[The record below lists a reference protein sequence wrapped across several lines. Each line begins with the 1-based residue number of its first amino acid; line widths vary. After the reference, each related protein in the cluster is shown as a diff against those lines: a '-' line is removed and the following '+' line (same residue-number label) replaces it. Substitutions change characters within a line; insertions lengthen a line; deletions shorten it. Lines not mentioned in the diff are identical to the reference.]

1 MEKIYKFESED
12 VQKINLEDYSDDE
25 FAVARVGF
33 LSTRPNS
40 HELVISEDVLRESAP
55 SVLGKWMVCEIKFG
69 DATTHTKNQVIVGR
83 IPESQNVEFVYDDDG
98 YLRAYVEAVI
108 SKIYAKDYCRLF
120 EDDNKRSVSVEMLV
134 DTLEDNKHDVLD
146 FNIVGVTTLGKRIAP
161 SCPQSDV
168 TFVRFSE
175 QDADSYFAKI
185 HKDRLTDLEKFAKES
200 YKMAEAKSY
209 KIDKSKEAMS
219 DADWGNVNKA
229 AMRDKIMAAS
239 NRDKLVKAVYALV
252 EDGWKDAPSEHLKY
266 PIMMLDGDT
275 FVYNRN
281 ALASALGYAKKENE
295 TTVVSK
301 IEKIYKDLGLD
312 EKEGKEETKMEIEFA
327 TVDIG
332 DLWGR
337 LWHEI
342 DETRHWEYG
351 IVGIYEEDNQKF
363 AILIDR
369 DKKLYRLDFSLTED
383 GMTVAEEVVEVKQEF
398 IETDNIKKF
407 AEPENVVNYRLA
419 EPEKKDDKPEDK
431 GDGEHIEMSVD
442 ECMEKIAKL
451 EADIEERDHIIMDKD
466 TELEELR
473 AFKKGIE
480 DERKAMAVETILK
493 EVVGCVDETKM
504 AELRTEGLT
513 YEFTNL
519 DAWSNK
525 VKAMAFE
532 ATKSTGERKET
543 MFRCAAPVVEQKK
556 SANVWE
562 RIKNNI

>member
-120 EDDNKRSVSVEMLV
+120 EDDNKRSVSVEMWV
-134 DTLEDNKHDVLD
+134 DTPEDNEHDVLD

-219 DADWGNVNKA
+219 NADWGNVNKT

-327 TVDIG
+327 AVDIG

-363 AILIDR
+363 AILRDR

-383 GMTVAEEVVEVKQEF
+383 GMTVADEVVEIKQEF

-407 AEPENVVNYRLA
+407 AEPENVADYHLA
-419 EPEKKDDKPEDK
+419 EPEKKDDEPEDK

-513 YEFTNL
+513 YEFANL

-532 ATKSTGERKET
+532 ATKSTDDCKEV
-543 MFRCAAPVVEQKK
+543 MFRCAAPVSEQKK
-556 SANVWE
+556 STNVWE